1 MKKEYKTVFSPADIL
16 FPPYEKGDKRWEQYA
31 VIACDQFTSEISYW
45 NEAEK
50 IVGDELSA
58 LGLILPE
65 AYLETDRE
73 EEQKNL
79 VRENMKKAENKLAL
93 SENCLVYVE
102 RSLPEGG
109 VRRGLVGK
117 LDLMEY
123 DFDPDSVSAVRATEQ
138 TVVSRIPPRV
148 AVRREAVVELP
159 HVMIFAND
167 KKEKLFKKLADLKDK
182 MIPLYDFSLMLGGG
196 NIKGYKIEGE
206 LLCEVM
212 ALVEAYESSAEDDM
226 IYAMGDGNHS
236 LASAKAH
243 FEAIRTEMGE
253 DAMSHPAR
261 YALVE
266 MVDLYDRSIE
276 FEPIYRILL
285 GKGAEGFEAYAKGRR
300 AECAECQKVVM
311 IMGDERKGIE
321 IPALHALTVGSL
333 QILIDD
339 YLKENNETVCD
350 YIHGQDSLA
359 SLCKENENVGFLFD
373 GVAKNELFGYVSANG
388 TLPRKTFSMG
398 SAYGKRYYIEARK
411 IVK

>member
-16 FPPYEKGDKRWEQYA
+16 LPPYENGDKRWEQYA
-31 VIACDQFTSEISYW
+31 VIACDQFTSEIGYW
-45 NEAEK
+45 NEAER
-50 IVGDELSA
+50 IVSGELSA
-58 LGLILPE
+58 LGFILPE

-73 EEQKNL
+73 EEQKNI
-79 VRENMKKAENKLAL
+79 VRENMKNLVEKLAL
-93 SENCLVYVE
+93 SENCLIYVE

-148 AVRREAVVELP
+148 AVRREATVELP
-159 HVMIFAND
+159 HVMVFADD
-167 KKEKLFKKLADLKDK
+167 KKEKLFKKVAALKDK
-182 MIPLYDFSLMLGGG
+182 MIPVYDFSLMLGGG

-243 FEAIRTEMGE
+243 FEAIRAELGE
-253 DAMSHPAR
+253 AAMSHPAR

-266 MVDLYDRSIE
+266 MVDLYDSSIE

-285 GKGAEGFEAYAKGRR
+285 GSGAEGFEAYVESRK
-300 AECAECQKVVM
+300 AECDLKQKVVM
-311 IMGDERKGIE
+311 VKGEIRKEIE
-321 IPALHALTVGSL
+321 IPALHSLTVGSL

-339 YLKENNETVCD
+339 YLKENSETVCD
-350 YIHGQDSLA
+350 YIHGVESLV
-359 SLCKENENVGFLFD
+359 SLCKGKESVGFLFE
-373 GVAKNELFGYVSANG
+373 GVAKNELFSYVSAKG